1 MLRVLRMV
9 VAHDLSEYIYMDDVT
24 ENLARRFENVCKI
37 ILDQASESL
46 LNLEI

>member
-9 VAHDLSEYIYMDDVT
+9 VAHDVSEYKYMDDVT
-24 ENLARRFENVCKI
+24 ENLARGFENVCKI
-37 ILDQASESL
+37 ISDYASESL